1 MDKISP
7 IKERILQFIESQ
19 GIKKVDFSEKT
30 NISYSN
36 LKGKSLYSE
45 IGGEQIAKI
54 LEEYG
59 EISPEWLV
67 TGKGEMLKNNEQNI
81 TQNGN
86 NNTNNG
92 HNISGKVKKIEQKI
106 EQTNAELLEIIR
118 EKDRQIASLHKII
131 EKLSK

>member
-7 IKERILQFIESQ
+7 IKERILQFIERQ

-67 TGKGEMLKNNEQNI
+67 TGKGEMLKDSEQNI

-92 HNISGKVKKIEQKI
+92 HNISGNRNKI

-131 EKLSK
+131 EKLSS